1 MNKPNTYTSFED
13 TPLDKIIT
21 LLKSHQKEFLSGQ
34 QISSSLDLS
43 RTAIWKSIEKLKS
56 LGYKIE
62 SKKNSGYRL
71 VSKTDLLLP
80 WEIANGLKTEI
91 IGNKIYYFDSINS
104 TQTFAIELSKKPHEN
119 GSIVIAKTQTA
130 GKGRLNRRWESPKGG
145 IWISILLRPDF
156 DISHVPLFSLA
167 TSLALAMAIEKKFKK
182 NPKLKWPNDVTINN
196 KKVAGILID
205 AAIETNKIDYLIA
218 GIGINFRINPK
229 QVTKN
234 IQKKRYEITTL
245 VKKGEKADP
254 VDFIQEFL
262 YQLES
267 INKKMIAGD
276 IKDIIKEWTA
286 RSSTIG
292 KNVKVITPSSTTSG
306 KAVAIDENGALL
318 LSVKNKIHRVLAGDV
333 DYNKTK

>member
-1 MNKPNTYTSFED
+1 MNELYMHTSFEN
-13 TPLDKIIT
+13 TPLDKIVI
-21 LLKSHQKEFLSGQ
+21 LLKSNQKGFLSGQ
-34 QISSSLDLS
+34 KISSTLNLS
-43 RTAIWKSIEKLKS
+43 RTAVWKSIKKLKT

-91 IGNKIYYFDSINS
+91 IGNKIYYFDAIDS

-130 GKGRLNRRWESPKGG
+130 GRGRLNRRWESPKGG
-145 IWISILLRPDF
+145 IWLSILLRPDF
-156 DISHVPLFSLA
+156 DISHVSLFSLA
-167 TSLALAMAIEKKFKK
+167 TSLALAIAIEKKFKIK
-182 NPKLKWPNDVTINN
+182 PELKWPNDVMINN

-205 AAIETNKIDYLIA
+205 ASIETNKIDYLIA
-218 GIGINFRINPK
+218 GVGINFRINTR
-229 QVTKN
+229 QVTKKMP
-234 IQKKRYEITTL
+234 KKRYEITTL
-245 VKKGEKADP
+245 VKNEEADP

-262 YQLES
+262 YQLEI
-267 INKKMIAGD
+267 INKKMIAGN
-276 IKDIIKEWTA
+276 IKEIMKEWTY

-292 KNVKVITPSSTTSG
+292 KNVKVVTPTSTTSG

-318 LSVKNKIHRVLAGDV
+318 LSVKNKTHRILAGDIT
-333 DYNKTK
+333 YNRK